1 VKKPNV
7 LFLFSDQHN
16 AKCMS
21 SKGHPDV
28 KTPNLDRL
36 AAGGMSFDNAYAN
49 NPICTPSR
57 MSFLT
62 SLYPS
67 THGYYGLY
75 GHEPAEPMT
84 TMFSWFKKHGYR
96 TGALGKLHTPRYLIE
111 RDCQFVYDEF
121 IEHPKYL
128 EGAGFYDKN
137 DNRPFAG
144 RRDGEMSCLPYEHS
158 CESAL
163 AKQAIRFINNEGEP
177 KDRGDSDSPWF
188 GWISFSRPH
197 QPYTSSKE
205 FFEMYNENDLILPPI
220 GSRGFAE
227 GYNEARIRKE
237 LRAYLAL
244 CSQVDHAIGTILQG
258 LKSSGQ
264 DRDTVIVYSSD
275 HGDYAGEH
283 GAMEKVGGISYR
295 AVTQVPLILNVPGI
309 KNAGK
314 VSDAIIESVDLFPT
328 LCQLINIPIPNTVQG
343 KSFIEILTGKVD
355 SIRTSALTENPY
367 RKALATKEWRYVANI
382 DSQKDELY
390 NIVDDPWELN
400 NRIDD
405 TEYKDTAGK
414 MLRELL
420 DRVARARKPVNTING
435 HWHEHCYDDDGRVD
449 LVKDGSTNSY
459 W

>member
-1 VKKPNV
+1 
-7 LFLFSDQHN
+7 
-16 AKCMS
+16 
-21 SKGHPDV
+21 
-28 KTPNLDRL
+28 
-36 AAGGMSFDNAYAN
+36 
-49 NPICTPSR
+49 
-57 MSFLT
+57 
-62 SLYPS
+62 
-67 THGYYGLY
+67 
-75 GHEPAEPMT
+75 
-84 TMFSWFKKHGYR
+84 
-96 TGALGKLHTPRYLIE
+96 
-111 RDCQFVYDEF
+111 
-121 IEHPKYL
+121 
-128 EGAGFYDKN
+128 
-137 DNRPFAG
+137 
-144 RRDGEMSCLPYEHS
+144 
-158 CESAL
+158 
-163 AKQAIRFINNEGEP
+163 
-177 KDRGDSDSPWF
+177 
-188 GWISFSRPH
+188 
-197 QPYTSSKE
+197 
-205 FFEMYNENDLILPPI
+205 
-220 GSRGFAE
+220 
-227 GYNEARIRKE
+227 
-237 LRAYLAL
+237 
-244 CSQVDHAIGTILQG
+244 
-258 LKSSGQ
+258 
-264 DRDTVIVYSSD
+264 
-275 HGDYAGEH
+275 
-283 GAMEKVGGISYR
+283 MEKVGGISYR